1 MASHLATTSRS
12 KCVFFRSQVL
22 VAAACRP
29 KIGCRRQRIQQHAE
43 AAKKEKQL
51 DLDTKSFSEVT
62 ELLLLLLLLLLPE
75 AREAVVGFRGQVV
88 VRELL

>member
-1 MASHLATTSRS
+1 
-12 KCVFFRSQVL
+12 
-22 VAAACRP
+22 
-29 KIGCRRQRIQQHAE
+29 
-43 AAKKEKQL
+43 L